1 VTGRRPRRR
10 PPARRRARAASP
22 GASTTRRGA
31 ERGAA
36 STAAD
41 NGAGGTWLTL
51 GLVVGGLLTATLMLA
66 LAILP
71 EHATPRVG
79 RRLVELRVEIV
90 LAGMLTLVIV
100 TLVYLVSGV

>member
-1 VTGRRPRRR
+1 
-10 PPARRRARAASP
+10 
-22 GASTTRRGA
+22 
-31 ERGAA
+31 
-36 STAAD
+36 
-41 NGAGGTWLTL
+41 
-51 GLVVGGLLTATLMLA
+51 VVGGLLTATLMLA